1 MITIVGAGTIAVG
14 APVLGLAPGLG
25 LGLAP
30 APGHVLGPAPGLAQ
44 DRGPG
49 LAPARPL
56 AGIIG
61 VTAPARVRGTRKEKR
76 GTMATTAEAVRIA
89 GSIGALALVLLV
101 LVVMIAM
108 LSVVEPAVVVAQVS
122 VQVQVMALVLG
133 GLSPVLGLGWDS
145 RLANLILRAIG
156 KGESA
161 NTRSIGV
168 CVSARRLQLLLS
180 LFLLLTVAAVVVG
193 VFVDRVSSRRGFF
206 FLRVPCVRA
215 IFSFSERKR
224 RQG

>member
-133 GLSPVLGLGWDS
+133 GLSPVLGLGWD
-145 RLANLILRAIG
+145 
-156 KGESA
+156 
-161 NTRSIGV
+161 
-168 CVSARRLQLLLS
+168 
-180 LFLLLTVAAVVVG
+180 
-193 VFVDRVSSRRGFF
+193 
-206 FLRVPCVRA
+206 
-215 IFSFSERKR
+215 
-224 RQG
+224 